1 MPAARAEHV
10 PLLTKIDQM
19 LTEARVIL
27 PGAQAVL
34 GFQLIAV
41 LTEPFQALPASS
53 KDIHL
58 ASMIAVGLAIIM
70 LMGPAALHRL
80 GFGGEAKPE
89 MLALGSRLVT
99 AALLPFGLG
108 IGGDVFVSV
117 VRITGRTD
125 FGAIGGAGILL
136 VLLILWYGWPY
147 LVRMNRRA
155 E

>member
-1 MPAARAEHV
+1 
-10 PLLTKIDQM
+10 
-19 LTEARVIL
+19 
-27 PGAQAVL
+27 
-34 GFQLIAV
+34 
-41 LTEPFQALPASS
+41 
-53 KDIHL
+53 
-58 ASMIAVGLAIIM
+58 
-70 LMGPAALHRL
+70 MGPAALHRL